1 MPSLIE
7 LKETRAAKVDELR
20 KTDFGSGDEAR
31 KRFDALDAEV
41 RALDGDI
48 LRAEKLADAERRAAA
63 TPVKPGQ
70 DSAEGRSH
78 DVSLADLIK
87 GGIAGRLDG
96 LAAEWSQDY
105 ARRSGK
111 APRGIGWYPVANL
124 VAIEART
131 QTTDVGPGG
140 GYLVGKT
147 LRPDLMGGLL
157 KPTPV
162 VSLMGASVIS
172 GLIGDVE
179 IPVVTGEP
187 TAQWV
192 GENQA
197 PTASD
202 AAFAKRNATPRTVAG
217 LTEVSRRLT
226 LQGSTSI
233 EALLRKMHGD
243 QLALAMDRA
252 AINGPGASNQP
263 QGILQN
269 SGVNT
274 LALGT
279 NGLAPT
285 SDHMADLI
293 GLADIANVTAPR
305 QFLTTAQVRKV
316 AMKNKDGQNRPL
328 GVPAFFQNEAATF
341 SNQVPSNLTKGSG
354 TGLSAVIYGD
364 FSECYLLFWSAV
376 DVLVNPFA
384 DAVASKGGVLVHSF
398 LDMDVVIRRPAAFSV
413 IKDAIAA

>member
-1 MPSLIE
+1 MPTKIE
-7 LKETRAAKVDELR
+7 LQEAREAKKKELDKI
-20 KTDFGSGDEAR
+20 DFTSGDEAR
-31 KRFDALDAEV
+31 SRFDALHREI
-41 RALDGDI
+41 RTLDGDI
-48 LRAEKLADAERRAAA
+48 VRAAQIEDAERRVAA
-63 TPVKPGQ
+63 TTVKPGQ

-78 DVSLADLIK
+78 DVKIADYIK

-96 LAAEWSQDY
+96 LAGEWSQDY

-124 VAIEART
+124 IAIEART

-162 VSLMGASVIS
+162 VSAMGASTIS

-192 GENQA
+192 GENDA

-202 AAFAKRNATPRTVAG
+202 AAFGKRTSTPRTVAG
-217 LTEVSRRLT
+217 LTQVSRRLT
-226 LQGSTSI
+226 LQNSTSI

-243 QLALAMDRA
+243 QLALAMDSA

-269 SGVNT
+269 SGVNV

-305 QFLTTAQVRKV
+305 QFLTTAKVRKV
-316 AMKNKDGQNRPL
+316 AMKNKDSQNRPL

-354 TGLSAVIYGD
+354 TDLSAVIYGD

-376 DVLVNPFA
+376 DILVNPYA
-384 DAVASKGGVLVHSF
+384 DSVASSGGVLVHSF